1 MASFYDI
8 TVFFSAN
15 TKLIERGENHLKSS
29 HLQSFMYDPENEDIQ
44 GKVQASLRDTIYS
57 VSVCRSKYM
66 HTLQYVEVVYVYF

>member
-29 HLQSFMYDPENEDIQ
+29 HLQSFMYDPENEDI
-44 GKVQASLRDTIYS
+44 
-57 VSVCRSKYM
+57 
-66 HTLQYVEVVYVYF
+66 